1 MFTSDSLHCATD
13 HDHDASVGEEPG
25 DISQGEY
32 SQLQGEA
39 STEQLRVCVWI
50 VVLSLRKCV
59 CVRVCVWVGGW
70 VGVSVFMSVCMCG

>member
-1 MFTSDSLHCATD
+1 MFTSDPLHCAAD

-39 STEQLRVCVWI
+39 STERLRVCVRPAQ
-50 VVLSLRKCV
+50 SNSECV
-59 CVRVCVWVGGW
+59 SGLWSYLYVCVWVDG
-70 VGVSVFMSVCMCG
+70 